1 MSEIDKDTIV
11 TAETPDGETIPSIVR
26 IPSPKNEAESF
37 SFQFSSV
44 YEQDASQQQL
54 FDAETTGTEAD
65 LKIVAPTV
73 KHLFNGFDLS
83 IFAHGCTGTG
93 KTHTMRGGK
102 SLAERGVIP
111 RLLSAIYRRSK
122 KIEKDSDGA
131 TQVEVALEYFEIYCD
146 RVYDLFEPPEKRTP
160 SGLPIRDNKGKTVVV
175 GLTEKPCPTLKEF
188 EQLYDQA
195 NLNRSTS
202 STKLNAHSS
211 RSHAV
216 LCVKIT
222 QTTEEMVRVSRV
234 SCIDLA
240 GSEDN
245 RRTENNKERLV
256 ESSAINKSLFVLAQC
271 VEAMN
276 KKASRIPYRESKMTR
291 ILSLGQ
297 NKGLTV
303 MILNLAPT
311 RAYHLDTIS
320 SLNFASRTKKIEIAE
335 VENDPMYRTA
345 VKPLATT
352 SSVGGAT
359 MARQPLRPLAAV
371 ANANLA
377 DAEKKK
383 GEKPVKAF
391 SVYSDTRKPAP
402 RVPNTAAQNTG
413 IRRAEPP
420 KRAAEPTSSTF
431 GLRPTKTYRA
441 ADNTSRI
448 PGREPVLTKAS
459 IEALIAQK
467 VDERLAEKALQD
479 AAGTAVPALSAELQ
493 KRLDELEHRI
503 DAKEEDGKSQ
513 GLQFLLMAK
522 QHHIRG
528 EDASALRMYQLAQ
541 PFFPDNAKLESKM
554 KTLEERIRAK
564 REESSTTATKH
575 VSAPVSVAVSA
586 APVYTIAPPPAAP
599 TSCLMGPLKAPKPK
613 PKPKPK
619 WATKA
624 EAKDDSDDDNN
635 DEEFAPP
642 PPSDHEDDYASDDS
656 FQYKLKATAA
666 AARKQQQQQQQP
678 KKTSRK
684 LPIFRDSAATT
695 TSTHMNPAEQTP
707 RTSQLLKIINSRDVI
722 KIKALKGVGAKKA
735 DSIVNCLMEMD
746 DAEILDLESL
756 AMLKGVGGKT
766 VENMRLGLSSA
777 PVVEY
782 DF

>member
-1 MSEIDKDTIV
+1 MSVRVVARIRPLLKQEIDKDTIV
-11 TAETPDGETIPSIVR
+11 TAETLDGETTPSVVR

-54 FDAETTGTEAD
+54 FDAE
-65 LKIVAPTV
+65 IAPTV

-122 KIEKDSDGA
+122 KIEKDSEGA
-131 TQVEVALEYFEIYCD
+131 VQVEVALEYFEIYCD

-195 NLNRSTS
+195 NMNRSTS

-222 QTTEEMVRVSRV
+222 QTTEETVRVSRV

-303 MILNLAPT
+303 MILNLAPV

-345 VKPLATT
+345 VKPLAAT

-391 SVYSDTRKPAP
+391 S
-402 RVPNTAAQNTG
+402 NTG

-420 KRAAEPTSSTF
+420 KRAAEPSSSTF

-479 AAGTAVPALSAELQ
+479 AGNTAPALPAELQ

-503 DAKEEDGKSQ
+503 NATEEDGKSQ

-554 KTLEERIRAK
+554 KTLGER
-564 REESSTTATKH
+564 
-575 VSAPVSVAVSA
+575 
-586 APVYTIAPPPAAP
+586 
-599 TSCLMGPLKAPKPK
+599 
-613 PKPKPK
+613 
-619 WATKA
+619 
-624 EAKDDSDDDNN
+624 
-635 DEEFAPP
+635 
-642 PPSDHEDDYASDDS
+642 
-656 FQYKLKATAA
+656 A
-666 AARKQQQQQQQP
+666 AARKP
-678 KKTSRK
+678 KKTTKK
-684 LPIFRDSAATT
+684 LPIFRDAATT
-695 TSTHMNPAEQTP
+695 PTKTTATTTVNPAEQTP

-746 DAEILDLESL
+746 DAEIMDLESL

-766 VENMRLGLSSA
+766 A
-777 PVVEY
+777 
-782 DF
+782 

>member
-1 MSEIDKDTIV
+1 
-11 TAETPDGETIPSIVR
+11 
-26 IPSPKNEAESF
+26 
-37 SFQFSSV
+37 
-44 YEQDASQQQL
+44 
-54 FDAETTGTEAD
+54 
-65 LKIVAPTV
+65 
-73 KHLFNGFDLS
+73 
-83 IFAHGCTGTG
+83 
-93 KTHTMRGGK
+93 
-102 SLAERGVIP
+102 
-111 RLLSAIYRRSK
+111 
-122 KIEKDSDGA
+122 
-131 TQVEVALEYFEIYCD
+131 
-146 RVYDLFEPPEKRTP
+146 
-160 SGLPIRDNKGKTVVV
+160 
-175 GLTEKPCPTLKEF
+175 
-188 EQLYDQA
+188 
-195 NLNRSTS
+195 
-202 STKLNAHSS
+202 
-211 RSHAV
+211 
-216 LCVKIT
+216 
-222 QTTEEMVRVSRV
+222 
-234 SCIDLA
+234 
-240 GSEDN
+240 
-245 RRTENNKERLV
+245 
-256 ESSAINKSLFVLAQC
+256 
-271 VEAMN
+271 MN

-402 RVPNTAAQNTG
+402 RVPNTAQNTG
-413 IRRAEPP
+413 IRRTEPP
-420 KRAAEPTSSTF
+420 KRAAEPSSSTF

-448 PGREPVLTKAS
+448 PGRELVLTKAS

-479 AAGTAVPALSAELQ
+479 AGTTAPALSAELQ

-541 PFFPDNAKLESKM
+541 PFFPDNTKLESKM
-554 KTLEERIRAK
+554 KTLEDRIRAK
-564 REESSTTATKH
+564 RVETTTATRH
-575 VSAPVSVAVSA
+575 VSAPVSASVSA
-586 APVYTIAPPPAAP
+586 APVDLPSHTVAPPAP
-599 TSCLMGPLKAPKPK
+599 TSSLMGPLKAPKPK

-624 EAKDDSDDDNN
+624 EAKDDSED
-635 DEEFAPP
+635 DEEFALP
-642 PPSDHEDDYASDDS
+642 PPSDHEDSYASDDS
-656 FQYKLKATAA
+656 FQHKPKA
-666 AARKQQQQQQQP
+666 AARKP
-678 KKTSRK
+678 KKTTRK
-684 LPIFRDSAATT
+684 LPIFRDDATT
-695 TSTHMNPAEQTP
+695 TTTTPTAINPAEQTP

-746 DAEILDLESL
+746 DAEIMDLESL

-766 VENMRLGLSSA
+766 VDNMRLGLSGS
-777 PVVEY
+777 VDY